1 MFHEIG
7 LAVENVEPI
16 LFNVINVFQHLMSLY
31 ERYTILP
38 IQWFKN
44 SIEFGK
50 SLAWKIFRFN
60 IFITHYTY
68 YMSQGI
74 TCKPTLKQEL
84 P

>member
-1 MFHEIG
+1 MGIRD
-7 LAVENVEPI
+7 VSRNWI
-16 LFNVINVFQHLMSLY
+16 NVINIFPHLTSLY
-31 ERYTILP
+31 ERHIILP

-44 SIEFGK
+44 SVEFGK
-50 SLAWKIFRFN
+50 SLVWKIFRCN
-60 IFITHYTY
+60 IFITHHTF